1 MLSRGAPARDAS
13 ACGPLMSPGL
23 SLDRSRLHL
32 LYWTPPEA
40 AWDDITAQVAL
51 EFTHLYARF
60 QVTHFSWSVPPAPPL
75 SPLPTVVCAAPAH
88 RQPSQVLALVHHQD
102 VRGGPGSEGLGAPAA
117 AQGQPHC
124 PAEAP
129 GPRAG
134 PAAVPAPQQGGCRVR
149 RPGGPSRK
157 GRGPAGGHG
166 HWARSQWV
174 PAPQVDAALQR
185 LLDRYRG
192 PEPSDTVE
200 MFEGEEFFAAFE
212 RGIAVDAGMPP
223 APPLEGTLG
232 SAPRAPC

>member
-1 MLSRGAPARDAS
+1 MLGRGAPARDAS
-13 ACGPLMSPGL
+13 ACGPLASPGL

-75 SPLPTVVCAAPAH
+75 SPLPTAVCAAPAH

-149 RPGGPSRK
+149 RPGGPSR
-157 GRGPAGGHG
+157 RAGGLHG
-166 HWARSQWV
+166 AVGTGLGASGCPPPRWTPPCRGCWTATGALSRPTQWRCSR
-174 PAPQVDAALQR
+174 AKNS
-185 LLDRYRG
+185 LLPSRG
-192 PEPSDTVE
+192 VLPWTLVC
-200 MFEGEEFFAAFE
+200 
-212 RGIAVDAGMPP
+212 PP
-223 APPLEGTLG
+223 HP
-232 SAPRAPC
+232 